1 MSITSFIQTMTNLI
15 IMSVICP
22 STLEALDYVQGA
34 LEAWQTG
41 DSQTAVVRLIWAI
54 VLLMQED

>member
-1 MSITSFIQTMTNLI
+1 MTNF
-15 IMSVICP
+15 IMAVISS

-34 LEAWQTG
+34 LEAWSEGNNQK
-41 DSQTAVVRLIWAI
+41 AVVRLIWAI